1 MEKQR
6 GQLLLL
12 LLSFI
17 LEGGREFFVSYFE
30 MLSPLMSHFSFQDSV
45 VWVSVN
51 QEENLWPMGAFSMTL
66 NGPCQLRPICITT
79 IYTLVTKNLLLLLL
93 FEKVQQC
100 ITLHF
105 SKSLLRFIRLGFALE
120 GAISFIK
127 PTTLLLLDFGILMGA
142 ELKGRVY
149 LKHPMMMND
158 LI

>member
-51 QEENLWPMGAFSMTL
+51 
-66 NGPCQLRPICITT
+66 
-79 IYTLVTKNLLLLLL
+79 
-93 FEKVQQC
+93 
-100 ITLHF
+100 
-105 SKSLLRFIRLGFALE
+105 
-120 GAISFIK
+120 
-127 PTTLLLLDFGILMGA
+127 
-142 ELKGRVY
+142 
-149 LKHPMMMND
+149 
-158 LI
+158 